1 MIRGDTMIT
10 IGTKAP
16 DFCLENQDD
25 KEVSLKDNKGKWIV
39 LYFYP
44 KDNTSGCT
52 KEACDFTESL
62 KDYKKLNAV
71 IMGVSPDSTELHRNF
86 IEKQSLDITL
96 LSDPDK
102 ETHKAYGAWGM
113 KKNYGKEYEGV
124 IRSTFIISPDG
135 NIAET
140 WSKVKVRVKRKDG
153 ETRHVDVVKERLKEL
168 QNE

>member
-1 MIRGDTMIT
+1 MIT

-25 KEVSLKDNKGKWIV
+25 KEVSLNDNSGKWIV

-52 KEACDFTESL
+52 KEACDFTETL
-62 KDYKKLNAV
+62 KDYNKLNATV
-71 IMGVSPDSTELHRNF
+71 LGVSPDSTESHRGF
-86 IEKQSLDITL
+86 IEKQGLGIML

-102 ETHKAYGAWGM
+102 KVHKAYGAWGM

-135 NIAET
+135 KIAEA

-153 ETRHVDVVKERLKEL
+153 ETRHVDVVKDRLKKL
-168 QNE
+168 QTE